1 MTETTP
7 RRARGPADL
16 LALVP
21 SLFGFH
27 PADSLVLLT
36 VGDTA
41 SPFHARVD
49 LPTDPCGVELV
60 GAQLTETV
68 QRNGTT
74 HVVVVAYTGDAG
86 LAHAVVDHL
95 FDCLAKIGVELVC
108 AVRADC
114 GRWWVLPAWPDEEG
128 TPYDVRDHPWTAQAV
143 LDGNVVHASREEL
156 AQTLVG
162 NDPDETAQIA
172 ALAQEISERLE
183 RSPGRGMVLEA
194 RWVRR
199 RVRRFLRD
207 TGRLDTH
214 DVARLLVASNQSVH
228 VRDAAWAEMTHANA
242 SVHVDLWRDAARRA
256 PVGLRAPAATLL
268 GFSAWL
274 SGDGALAW
282 CAVERALDAD
292 PGYSLA
298 SLLTQLLAGAV
309 PPSSWQPIP
318 QEELLM

>member
-41 SPFHARVD
+41 TPFHARVD

-162 NDPDETAQIA
+162 NDPDETEQIA
-172 ALAQEISERLE
+172 ALAQEISAASRRLP
-183 RSPGRGMVLEA
+183 R
-194 RWVRR
+194 
-199 RVRRFLRD
+199 
-207 TGRLDTH
+207 
-214 DVARLLVASNQSVH
+214 
-228 VRDAAWAEMTHANA
+228 
-242 SVHVDLWRDAARRA
+242 
-256 PVGLRAPAATLL
+256 
-268 GFSAWL
+268 
-274 SGDGALAW
+274 SGDGARGPLGA
-282 CAVERALDAD
+282 A
-292 PGYSLA
+292 
-298 SLLTQLLAGAV
+298 AGAAV
-309 PPSSWQPIP
+309 PARPGPARHPRRGTAAGREQPARCTCETLP
-318 QEELLM
+318 GRR